1 MVTLKPQQV
10 PEWTGKII
18 DVRNPDEYAGE
29 RLARKTE
36 CLPLGGLMASVS
48 SWDRDERL
56 LVICK
61 SGMRARQ
68 AAGQLESAG
77 FTSVSLVDGG
87 LDACK
92 REGVDVVIEHKRI
105 PLYRQ
110 VMIAAG
116 LILLAG
122 LALSLVHP
130 AFLLVDCFVAAGLT
144 FAGITGIC
152 PMARLLE
159 KMPWNAAPCCSGKS
173 CS

>member
-1 MVTLKPQQV
+1 MMTLKPRQIS
-10 PEWTGKII
+10 EWSGRII
-18 DVRNPDEYAGE
+18 DVREPDEFAGQ
-29 RLARKTE
+29 RLPKAE
-36 CLPLGGLMASVS
+36 CVPLGRLVASVS
-48 SWDRDERL
+48 GWDRSAPL

-77 FTSVSLVDGG
+77 FTGVSMVEGG

-92 REGVDVVIEHKRI
+92 RDGVELIVDRKRI

-116 LILLAG
+116 LLLLTG
-122 LALSLVHP
+122 LGLSSLHP
-130 AFLLVDCFVAAGLT
+130 AFLLVDWLVAAGLT
-144 FAGITGIC
+144 FAGISGIC

-159 KMPWNAAPCCSGKS
+159 KMPWNAAPCCRGDT